1 MDLKK
6 YTPVK
11 KFTQKNLLTLLD
23 YDTDDILQ
31 VLKAAVI
38 LKEKQKA
45 GVSHELLKN
54 NKMAMLFSKPS
65 TRTRVSFEV
74 GMYELGGMSLFLNG
88 KDVGLGVREPVKD
101 MSRVLSRMC
110 DLIMI
115 RTFAQKDVED
125 LAATGSIPVINGLTD
140 MYHPCQALAD
150 ILTVYEQKNKIAGL
164 KLSYIGDGNNVA
176 HSLMIIC
183 AKLGINIAIGC
194 PKGFEPDS
202 AITTATKKIA
212 EQNGCKVEIINDPTI
227 AIAGAD
233 VVYTDVWAS
242 MGQEAEADE
251 KKKNF
256 LPFQINDELFSK
268 AKDDAMFLHCLPAH
282 RGEEV
287 TDSVIEGPRS
297 FAFDEAENRLH
308 AQKAVMVLVMG
319 KEV

>member
-1 MDLKK
+1 MDLKN

-11 KFTQKNLLTLLD
+11 KFAHKNLLTLLD

-31 VLKAAVI
+31 VLKTAVI
-38 LKEKQKA
+38 LKEQQKA
-45 GVSHELLKN
+45 GIPHEVLKN
-54 NKMAMLFSKPS
+54 KKMAMIFSKQS

-74 GMYELGGMSLFLNG
+74 GMYELGGMSLFLDD
-88 KDVGLGVREPVKD
+88 KDVGLGKREPVKD

-115 RTFAQKDVED
+115 RTFAQKDVEE
-125 LAATGSIPVINGLTD
+125 LAATGSIPVVNGLTD

-150 ILTVYEQKNKIAGL
+150 MLTVYEQKKHFAGL
-164 KLSYIGDGNNVA
+164 KLTYVGDGNNVA

-183 AKLGINIAIGC
+183 SKLGMNIAIGC

-202 AITTATKKIA
+202 AITAATKKIA
-212 EQNGCKVEIINDPTI
+212 EQNGCVVEIINDPVT
-227 AIAGAD
+227 AVAGAD

-242 MGQEAEADE
+242 MGQEAQAEQ

-256 LPFQINDELFSK
+256 LPYQVNDELFSQ
-268 AKDDAMFLHCLPAH
+268 AKDDAIFLHCLPAH
-282 RGEEV
+282 RNEEV
-287 TDSVIEGPRS
+287 TDSVIEGPKS
-297 FAFDEAENRLH
+297 YVFDEAENRLH

>member
-1 MDLKK
+1 MDLKN
-6 YTPVK
+6 YVPQK
-11 KFTQKNLLTLLD
+11 KFSHTNLLTLLD

-31 VLKAAVI
+31 VLKTAVK
-38 LKEKQKA
+38 LKEMQKA
-45 GVSHELLKN
+45 GISHEVLKN
-54 NKMAMLFSKPS
+54 KKMAMIFSKQS

-74 GMYELGGMSLFLNG
+74 GMYELGGMALFLDD
-88 KDVGLGVREPVKD
+88 KDVGLGKREPIKD

-115 RTFAQKDVED
+115 RTFAQKDVEE

-150 ILTVYEQKNKIAGL
+150 ILTVYEHKNQIAGL
-164 KLSYIGDGNNVA
+164 KLAFIGDGNNVA
-176 HSLMIIC
+176 HSLMAIC
-183 AKLGINIAIGC
+183 SKLGMNITIGC
-194 PKGFEPDS
+194 PKGFEPDKN
-202 AITTATKKIA
+202 ITEITQKIA
-212 EQNGCKVEIINDPTI
+212 KENGCVVEIENDPI
-227 AIAGAD
+227 KAISGAD

-242 MGQEAEADE
+242 MGQEAEAEE

-268 AKDDAMFLHCLPAH
+268 AKSDAIFLHCLPAH

-287 TDSVIEGPRS
+287 TDSVIECNRS